1 MWQKIVCDK
10 RLKVLK
16 NKSIVTKDKMC
27 KENGYKNEIW
37 HRFIKKKN
45 VKSEEKY
52 IYLTLNEMC
61 QKVNF
66 DDCNTV
72 WKVREKKC
80 NWKKVKPWP
89 NIKYN
94 TWWIVTK
101 DKSENKWNVKKKQQ
115 LRETLNLLA
124 CSTDTKNGHH
134 GTWLIEWIGQAADSV
149 KSKCDKKKEM
159 C

>member
-1 MWQKIVCDK
+1 MVT
-10 RLKVLK
+10 RM
-16 NKSIVTKDKMC
+16 KSDTDLL
-27 KENGYKNEIW
+27 
-37 HRFIKKKN
+37 KKKN

-124 CSTDTKNGHH
+124 RSTDTKNGHH

-149 KSKCDKKKEM
+149 KSKCDKKRKCAKRGNVTTDEVWQNINM
-159 C
+159 KKITCDQR